1 MGSFK
6 SKRAFLLF
14 SVALLLVAYV
24 WLAINMWMG
33 EGNGFIVCPFRRI
46 TSLPCPGCGLTTS
59 ILLMLKGE
67 FATAVG
73 LNPMVLL
80 ALPMLVVSP
89 ILLALKADRCYELWC
104 GFEEYVRNGKWG
116 WILFLII
123 AIDWI
128 YLIISSLY
136 GRI

>member
-1 MGSFK
+1 
-6 SKRAFLLF
+6 
-14 SVALLLVAYV
+14 
-24 WLAINMWMG
+24 
-33 EGNGFIVCPFRRI
+33 
-46 TSLPCPGCGLTTS
+46 
-59 ILLMLKGE
+59 MLKGE

-89 ILLALKADRCYELWC
+89 ILLAFKADRCYELWC